1 MISPFLAKLIEDDML
16 FAYCEYSR
24 SLEVN
29 VPFSNFIF
37 MANYY
42 IPHRAYF
49 TSMYDITNQFTAL
62 WTQEDIDYIK
72 NNYPELLI

>member
-16 FAYCEYSR
+16 FTYCEYSR

-29 VPFSNFIF
+29 VPFSNFVF
-37 MANYY
+37 KANYA
-42 IPHRAYF
+42 PHREYF

-62 WTQEDIDYIK
+62 WTREDIDYIK

>member
-16 FAYCEYSR
+16 FTYCEYSNPLR
-24 SLEVN
+24 VGLLYY
-29 VPFSNFIF
+29 NFIF
-37 MANYY
+37 SC
-42 IPHRAYF
+42 IPTPYWDYF
-49 TSMYDITNQFTAL
+49 SSMWDITNYFTAL

>member
-1 MISPFLAKLIEDDML
+1 MISPFLTKLIEDDML
-16 FAYCEYSR
+16 FTYCEYSR
-24 SLEVN
+24 SLEVI

-37 MANYY
+37 MTNYT
-42 IPHRAYF
+42 PHEKYF

>member
-16 FAYCEYSR
+16 FTYCEYSR

-29 VPFSNFIF
+29 VPFSNFTF
-37 MANYY
+37 MVNY
-42 IPHRAYF
+42 IPHEKYF

>member
-1 MISPFLAKLIEDDML
+1 MISPFLTKLIEDGML
-16 FAYCEYSR
+16 FTYCEYSR

-29 VPFSNFIF
+29 VPFSNFRF
-37 MANYY
+37 MVNYY
-42 IPHRAYF
+42 TSHEKYF

>member
-1 MISPFLAKLIEDDML
+1 MISPFLTKLIEDDML
-16 FAYCEYSR
+16 FTYYEYSR
-24 SLEVN
+24 PIEVN
-29 VPFSNFIF
+29 VPFSNYIF
-37 MANYY
+37 RANYT
-42 IPHRAYF
+42 PHEKYF

>member
-1 MISPFLAKLIEDDML
+1 MISPFLTKLIEDDML
-16 FAYCEYSR
+16 FTYCEYSR

-29 VPFSNFIF
+29 VPFANFIF
-37 MANYY
+37 MVNYT
-42 IPHRAYF
+42 PHEKYF

>member
-1 MISPFLAKLIEDDML
+1 MISPFLTKLIEDDML
-16 FAYCEYSR
+16 FTYCEYSR

-37 MANYY
+37 MTNYA
-42 IPHRAYF
+42 PHKEYF

>member
-1 MISPFLAKLIEDDML
+1 MISPFLTKLIEDDML
-16 FAYCEYSR
+16 FTYCEYSR
-24 SLEVN
+24 PIEVN

-37 MANYY
+37 TTKYA
-42 IPHRAYF
+42 PHKEYF
-49 TSMYDITNQFTAL
+49 TSMYDITNQFTVC

>member
-1 MISPFLAKLIEDDML
+1 MISPFLTKLIEDDML
-16 FAYCEYSR
+16 FTYWEYSR

-37 MANYY
+37 RANYT
-42 IPHRAYF
+42 PHKKYF

>member
-1 MISPFLAKLIEDDML
+1 MISPFLTKLIEDDML
-16 FAYCEYSR
+16 FTYCEYSR

-37 MANYY
+37 MENYTS
-42 IPHRAYF
+42 HEKYF
-49 TSMYDITNQFTAL
+49 ISMYDITNQFTAL

>member
-1 MISPFLAKLIEDDML
+1 MISPFLTKLIEDGML
-16 FAYCEYSR
+16 FTYCEYSR

-29 VPFSNFIF
+29 VPFSNFTF
-37 MANYY
+37 MVNYT
-42 IPHRAYF
+42 PHEKYF
-49 TSMYDITNQFTAL
+49 TSMYDITNQFTAC

>member
-1 MISPFLAKLIEDDML
+1 MISPFLTKLIEDDML
-16 FAYCEYSR
+16 YTYYEYSR
-24 SLEVN
+24 PIEVN
-29 VPFSNFIF
+29 VPFSNYIF
-37 MANYY
+37 MVNYT
-42 IPHRAYF
+42 PHEKYF

>member
-1 MISPFLAKLIEDDML
+1 MISPFLAKLTEDDML
-16 FAYCEYSR
+16 FTYCEYSR

-37 MANYY
+37 MTNYT
-42 IPHRAYF
+42 PHREYF